1 MDRET
6 AAREAEAAGILAGV
20 VARHGPSHTFA
31 LFSGG
36 HDSLCST
43 HLAMAS
49 GLAAAVVHVNT
60 GIGIERT
67 RRFVRDTCRGYG
79 WPLIELH
86 PPPPPY
92 RDRHG
97 RPWGE
102 PGQTPY
108 EAMVIRWGFPGPSG
122 HTLMYNRLKERCIA
136 RLLRDHKDGRR
147 PVVLVTGVRRKE
159 SRRRMGHIVSEQ
171 REGRRVWCA
180 PLCDWDDRDKEAYA
194 ARHSLPVN
202 EVAKR
207 LCMSGECLCGAFARP
222 EELAEIRAV
231 CPETHDYIRRLE
243 LAVRDAGQ
251 TRCRWGEKPPPS
263 RRTGRADRPDQPW
276 LPLCEDCVRKRD

>member
-1 MDRET
+1 MGHNGGPELCAPSFDSVVADLLAT
-6 AAREAEAAGILAGV
+6 GAILA
-20 VARHGPSHTFA
+20 AKEWY
-31 LFSGG
+31 
-36 HDSLCST
+36 D
-43 HLAMAS
+43 LAMVDKRLGHGHRVVMVEIVGAICAS
-49 GLAAAVVHVNT
+49 NSKQFPT
-60 GIGIERT
+60 Q
-67 RRFVRDTCRGYG
+67 DY
-79 WPLIELH
+79 LIEKTG
-86 PPPPPY
+86 Y
-92 RDRHG
+92 
-97 RPWGE
+97 
-102 PGQTPY
+102 
-108 EAMVIRWGFPGPSG
+108 
-122 HTLMYNRLKERCIA
+122 TLMYNRLKERCIA